1 MSSEVRKLTS
11 KSRTTLRQYLTERFD
26 IEGVKSLCFDLRVNF
41 DSLRGEGLEAKAREL
56 VSELDNTGRIHEL
69 IQRCRE
75 LRPTV
80 QPPEPEFEP
89 GPPPPLIVP
98 PTPRREFDTLSPGA
112 PGDRGERPKIGR
124 KVVIAVGVIVLL
136 MIAGISFQYSP
147 FCSSV
152 IFDTMDDASTWV
164 IYTANETTP
173 IVGSLPGRRNKAVTI
188 SYNLQAGEWILITRN
203 MQPRNLIGTDG
214 IGFYY
219 AGNGTPN
226 TIELKLFYENDT
238 IFSVERNRATNTQ
251 GWEYFEAFYTSFKCW
266 TSTGCFE
273 KDKLN
278 LDRVVKMDIAV
289 SSKNGGVPGPGI
301 VMIDDMRFIRPWSW
315 VCLR

>member
-1 MSSEVRKLTS
+1 
-11 KSRTTLRQYLTERFD
+11 LRQYLTERFD
-26 IEGVKSLCFDLRVNF
+26 IEGVKSLCVDLSVNF
-41 DSLRGEGLEAKAREL
+41 DSLRGEGLEAKARQL

-69 IQRCRE
+69 VQRCRE
-75 LRPTV
+75 LRPNV
-80 QPPEPEFEP
+80 PPSDPEFEP
-89 GPPPPLIVP
+89 GPPPPIESHGVSQ
-98 PTPRREFDTLSPGA
+98 DSS
-112 PGDRGERPKIGR
+112 ERLKTAR

-136 MIAGISFQYSP
+136 IMAGIGFQYSP

-152 IFDTMDDASTWV
+152 IFDTMDDAAAWV
-164 IYTANETTP
+164 IYTAKETTP

-188 SYNLQAGEWILITRN
+188 PYNLQAGEWILITRN

-214 IGFYY
+214 IDFYY
-219 AGNGTPN
+219 AGNGAPN

-251 GWEYFEAFYTSFKCW
+251 GWEYFPASYTSFKCW
-266 TSTGCFE
+266 TSTGCSE